1 MKHVQFGRNSNI
13 FVNNF
18 KILDVLING
27 ENIEL
32 DYKFNEG
39 ILESIFNGLDEEW
52 QENFVDNSYYIEGD
66 KLVIVRGKTGIIIDK
81 EKLIQ
86 EIVNLVNSKI
96 EGKDINE
103 IEIPT
108 ITKTPDEIDIEKIA
122 SEVQKEPKNAFYD
135 KANAKLEVHSDGVEL
150 GINIDEAKTM
160 LQEQK
165 EEYTMPLKIT
175 KPEITTDRL
184 GEEAFPNV
192 LGHFSTRYDASAKN
206 RAKNIELASEAING
220 TVLMPGETFSFNR
233 TVGPTP
239 ASKGYMLAGA
249 YSAGELVQN
258 YGGGVCQVSS
268 TIYNAVLYAN
278 LEIVERYN
286 HSSVVGYVDPGR
298 DATISYG
305 SRDFKFKNSRKY
317 AIRIN
322 AKASNGI
329 LDIEIKGIF
338 ENEEY
343 EIELM
348 SERKEVIPC
357 PVKYVYDSTLAEGQ
371 EIIQTGGAN
380 GAKSIAYKIVK
391 KNGRILSKTVL
402 SEDNYN
408 PMTKVIKTGS
418 KKNI

>member
-1 MKHVQFGRNSNI
+1 M
-13 FVNNF
+13 
-18 KILDVLING
+18 
-27 ENIEL
+27 
-32 DYKFNEG
+32 
-39 ILESIFNGLDEEW
+39 
-52 QENFVDNSYYIEGD
+52 
-66 KLVIVRGKTGIIIDK
+66 
-81 EKLIQ
+81 
-86 EIVNLVNSKI
+86 
-96 EGKDINE
+96 
-103 IEIPT
+103 
-108 ITKTPDEIDIEKIA
+108 
-122 SEVQKEPKNAFYD
+122 
-135 KANAKLEVHSDGVEL
+135 
-150 GINIDEAKTM
+150 
-160 LQEQK
+160 
-165 EEYTMPLKIT
+165 
-175 KPEITTDRL
+175 
-184 GEEAFPNV
+184 

-220 TVLMPGETFSFNR
+220 TVLIPGETFSFNR

-268 TIYNAVLYAN
+268 TVYNAVLYAN

-286 HSSVVGYVDPGR
+286 HSSIVGYVDPGR

-329 LDIEIKGIF
+329 LDVEIKGIF
-338 ENEEY
+338 EKEEY

-371 EIIQTGGAN
+371 EIVQTGGAN
-380 GAKSIAYKIVK
+380 GVKSIAYKIVK
-391 KNGRILSKTVL
+391 KNGRILSKDVL

-418 KKNI
+418 KKND